1 MLFGYF
7 STLKPDHF
15 LLSIILEIIIKTIYF
30 YAYYDPAKK
39 TVRGVTGFPRFAW
52 RTSPS
57 IWPETLY
64 NNFQYYLTVPYQ
76 EGKLASKALNL

>member
-15 LLSIILEIIIKTIYF
+15 LLSIILEILIKTIYF

-39 TVRGVTGFPRFAW
+39 TVRELRG
-52 RTSPS
+52 SPDSPEELLPLFGRKLS
-57 IWPETLY
+57 III
-64 NNFQYYLTVPYQ
+64 F
-76 EGKLASKALNL
+76 SII